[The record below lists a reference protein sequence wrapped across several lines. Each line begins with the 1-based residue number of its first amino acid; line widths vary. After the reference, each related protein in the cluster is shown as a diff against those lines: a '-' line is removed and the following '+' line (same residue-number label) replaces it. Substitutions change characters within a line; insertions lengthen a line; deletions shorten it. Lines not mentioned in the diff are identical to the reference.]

1 MAALVGE
8 VPEGEAWAAGLWV
21 AAGWEVVELEA
32 VATAVAGTGVVVAEA
47 WMALAAAAQAVSSAQ
62 LVETLV
68 AVMTEGAEKVP
79 ELLAVVVTAVAGW
92 GVVEPALEGR
102 AVAL

>member
-8 VPEGEAWAAGLWV
+8 VPEEEAWAAGLWV

-47 WMALAAAAQAVSSAQ
+47 WMALAAAGHRQA
-62 LVETLV
+62 T
-68 AVMTEGAEKVP
+68 
-79 ELLAVVVTAVAGW
+79 LLARSDSRWCSPRPPCRQGS
-92 GVVEPALEGR
+92 
-102 AVAL
+102 